1 MGNEINDSGLLES
14 LVEDIREFTDGMEA
28 SEGEWGYSL
37 RKVKNTLERRRVWE
51 ASLRGNSL
59 ELTVNEWS
67 LHLFLREGVLQ
78 VGWEEIPL
86 PTFDMAVATLN
97 HLEGILPW
105 YITRVRALKDK
116 TSLEEARIKQLNRI
130 CEATVMPAIGP
141 MAEAASLIC
150 TVRARNDS
158 VSIVLKDR
166 KGKSRSFRIGFERP
180 IQDSL
185 GPVMEY
191 IKSVAAKGAGNI
203 SPAPCCLRELCG
215 ISRALRNRSRSDGSR
230 PSGSRTRTGA
240 YTPP

>member
-1 MGNEINDSGLLES
+1 MGKEINDSGLLVS
-14 LVEDIREFTDGMEA
+14 LVEDIREFTGGMEA
-28 SEGEWGYSL
+28 SDGEWGYSL

-116 TSLEEARIKQLNRI
+116 TSLEEARIKHLNRI
-130 CEATVMPAIGP
+130 CEMVVMPAIGRL
-141 MAEAASLIC
+141 AEEASLTC
-150 TVRARNDS
+150 TVRARSDS

-166 KGKSRSFRIGFERP
+166 KGKRRSFRVGFERP

-185 GPVMEY
+185 GPVREY
-191 IKSVAAKGAGNI
+191 IKSAAAKGAGNL
-203 SPAPCCLRELCG
+203 SPTPC
-215 ISRALRNRSRSDGSR
+215 
-230 PSGSRTRTGA
+230 
-240 YTPP
+240 Y

>member
-28 SEGEWGYSL
+28 SDGEWGYSL

-86 PTFDMAVATLN
+86 PTFDMAVATLD
-97 HLEGILPW
+97 HLEGLLPW
-105 YITRVRALKDK
+105 YITRLRALKDK

-130 CEATVMPAIGP
+130 CETAVMPLLGP
-141 MAEAASLIC
+141 LVAKASMTC
-150 TVRARNDS
+150 TVCARNDS

-185 GPVMEY
+185 GPVREY
-191 IKSVAAKGAGNI
+191 IKSAAAKGAGNL
-203 SPAPCCLRELCG
+203 SPTPCV
-215 ISRALRNRSRSDGSR
+215 
-230 PSGSRTRTGA
+230 
-240 YTPP
+240 

>member
-1 MGNEINDSGLLES
+1 MGKEINDSGLLES
-14 LVEDIREFTDGMEA
+14 LVEDIREFTEEMEA
-28 SEGEWGYSL
+28 SDGEWGYSL
-37 RKVKNTLERRRVWE
+37 RKVKDTLGRRRVWD
-51 ASLRGNSL
+51 AALGGNCL

-86 PTFDMAVATLN
+86 PTFDMAVATLD

-130 CEATVMPAIGP
+130 CETAVMPILGP
-141 MAEAASLIC
+141 LAAKTSMTC

-166 KGKSRSFRIGFERP
+166 KGKSRSFRIGFEGP

-185 GPVMEY
+185 GPVREY
-191 IKSVAAKGAGNI
+191 IKSAAAKGAGNL
-203 SPAPCCLRELCG
+203 SPTPC
-215 ISRALRNRSRSDGSR
+215 
-230 PSGSRTRTGA
+230 
-240 YTPP
+240 Y

>member
-1 MGNEINDSGLLES
+1 MS
-14 LVEDIREFTDGMEA
+14 LVEDIREFTGGMEA
-28 SEGEWGYSL
+28 SDGEWGYSL
-37 RKVKNTLERRRVWE
+37 RKVKNTLGRRRVWE
-51 ASLRGNSL
+51 APLRGNSL

-150 TVRARNDS
+150 TVRVRNDS
-158 VSIVLKDR
+158 VSIILKDR
-166 KGKSRSFRIGFERP
+166 KGKRRSFRVGFERP

-191 IKSVAAKGAGNI
+191 IKSAAAKGAGNL
-203 SPAPCCLRELCG
+203 SPTPC
-215 ISRALRNRSRSDGSR
+215 
-230 PSGSRTRTGA
+230 
-240 YTPP
+240 Y

>member
-1 MGNEINDSGLLES
+1 MLDREYNDSVLLES
-14 LVEDIREFTDGMEA
+14 LVEDIREFTDGMEV
-28 SEGEWGYSL
+28 SEGKGEYSR
-37 RKVKNTLERRRVWE
+37 RKVRDSIRYSHLLR
-51 ASLRGNSL
+51 ADLRGHCL

-86 PTFDMAVATLN
+86 PTFDMAVATLD

-105 YITRVRALKDK
+105 YITRVRALNDK

-130 CEATVMPAIGP
+130 CETAVMPLLGTLA
-141 MAEAASLIC
+141 AEASMTC

-180 IQDSL
+180 IQESL
-185 GPVMEY
+185 GPAKEY
-191 IKSVAAKGAGNI
+191 LQSMVQKRAGEL
-203 SPAPCCLRELCG
+203 SPTPCG
-215 ISRALRNRSRSDGSR
+215 
-230 PSGSRTRTGA
+230 
-240 YTPP
+240 

>member
-1 MGNEINDSGLLES
+1 MLEIEYDDSALLES
-14 LVEDIREFTDGMEA
+14 LVEDIREFADGMEA
-28 SEGEWGYSL
+28 TDGEWRYSL
-37 RKVKNTLERRRVWE
+37 RKVKDTLGRRRVWD
-51 ASLRGNSL
+51 AALRGHCL
-59 ELTVNEWS
+59 ELKVNEWS

-150 TVRARNDS
+150 TVRVRNDS
-158 VSIVLKDR
+158 VSIILKDR
-166 KGKSRSFRIGFERP
+166 KGKRRSFRVGFERP

-185 GPVMEY
+185 GPVREY
-191 IKSVAAKGAGNI
+191 IKSAAAKGAGNL
-203 SPAPCCLRELCG
+203 SPPPC
-215 ISRALRNRSRSDGSR
+215 
-230 PSGSRTRTGA
+230 
-240 YTPP
+240 Y

>member
-1 MGNEINDSGLLES
+1 MGKESNDSGLLVS
-14 LVEDIREFTDGMEA
+14 LVEDIREFTGGMEA
-28 SEGEWGYSL
+28 SDGEWGYSL
-37 RKVKNTLERRRVWE
+37 RKVKNTLGRRRVWE

-86 PTFDMAVATLN
+86 PTFDMAVATLD

-130 CEATVMPAIGP
+130 CETAVMPLLGP
-141 MAEAASLIC
+141 LAAKATMTC

-166 KGKSRSFRIGFERP
+166 KGKSHSFRIGFERP
-180 IQDSL
+180 IQESL
-185 GPVMEY
+185 GPAKEY
-191 IKSVAAKGAGNI
+191 LQSMVRKRAGEL
-203 SPAPCCLRELCG
+203 SPTPCG
-215 ISRALRNRSRSDGSR
+215 
-230 PSGSRTRTGA
+230 
-240 YTPP
+240 

>member
-1 MGNEINDSGLLES
+1 MGKEINDSGLLVS
-14 LVEDIREFTDGMEA
+14 LVEDIREFTGGMEA
-28 SEGEWGYSL
+28 SDGEWGYSL

-130 CEATVMPAIGP
+130 CEMVVMPLLGP
-141 MAEAASLIC
+141 LAAEASMTC
-150 TVRARNDS
+150 TVRARNDYA
-158 VSIVLKDR
+158 SIVLKDR

-180 IQDSL
+180 LQESF
-185 GPVMEY
+185 
-191 IKSVAAKGAGNI
+191 
-203 SPAPCCLRELCG
+203 SPAKEYLQSMVRKRAGELSPTPCG
-215 ISRALRNRSRSDGSR
+215 
-230 PSGSRTRTGA
+230 
-240 YTPP
+240 

>member
-1 MGNEINDSGLLES
+1 MGKEINDSGLLVS
-14 LVEDIREFTDGMEA
+14 LVEDIREFTGGMEA
-28 SEGEWGYSL
+28 SDGEWGYSL
-37 RKVKNTLERRRVWE
+37 RKVKNTLGRRRVWE

-158 VSIVLKDR
+158 VSIILKDR
-166 KGKSRSFRIGFERP
+166 KGKRRSFRVGFERP

-185 GPVMEY
+185 GPVREY
-191 IKSVAAKGAGNI
+191 IKSAAAKGAGNL
-203 SPAPCCLRELCG
+203 SPTPC
-215 ISRALRNRSRSDGSR
+215 
-230 PSGSRTRTGA
+230 
-240 YTPP
+240 Y

>member
-1 MGNEINDSGLLES
+1 MGKEINDSGLLVS
-14 LVEDIREFTDGMEA
+14 LVEDIREFTGGMEA
-28 SEGEWGYSL
+28 SDGEWGYSL
-37 RKVKNTLERRRVWE
+37 RKVKNTLGRRRVWE

-86 PTFDMAVATLN
+86 PTFDMAVATLD

-130 CEATVMPAIGP
+130 CEMVVMPLLGP
-141 MAEAASLIC
+141 LAAEASMTC
-150 TVRARNDS
+150 TVRARNDYA
-158 VSIVLKDR
+158 SIVLKDR

-180 IQDSL
+180 IQESL
-185 GPVMEY
+185 
-191 IKSVAAKGAGNI
+191 
-203 SPAPCCLRELCG
+203 SPAKEYLQSMVRKRAGELSPTPCG
-215 ISRALRNRSRSDGSR
+215 
-230 PSGSRTRTGA
+230 
-240 YTPP
+240 

>member
-1 MGNEINDSGLLES
+1 MTTMLDREYNDSVLLVS
-14 LVEDIREFTDGMEA
+14 LVEDIREFTGGMEA
-28 SEGEWGYSL
+28 SDGEWGYSL

-116 TSLEEARIKQLNRI
+116 TSLE
-130 CEATVMPAIGP
+130 
-141 MAEAASLIC
+141 
-150 TVRARNDS
+150 
-158 VSIVLKDR
+158 
-166 KGKSRSFRIGFERP
+166 
-180 IQDSL
+180 
-185 GPVMEY
+185 
-191 IKSVAAKGAGNI
+191 
-203 SPAPCCLRELCG
+203 
-215 ISRALRNRSRSDGSR
+215 
-230 PSGSRTRTGA
+230 
-240 YTPP
+240 